1 MYEENEPFGG
11 GGNKQKTQPNPTNQK
26 KKNHKKNPYTFNRIP
41 LHFPSLDIRDWS
53 KGRKAALSICA
64 IENNEL
70 FKIFIARKSL
80 IMLCVLHVSIH

>member
-11 GGNKQKTQPNPTNQK
+11 VGTSKKPNPTQQTK
-26 KKNHKKNPYTFNRIP
+26 KKTHKKTPYTFNRIP